1 MGCASPRDS
10 FCGGLPRP
18 QGVPSPSRFR
28 DGHHNFVVTHR
39 RSSYLQDSFTFK
51 IPRRAPQLRCDAPSL
66 IIPTGFLHH
75 CAGLHRRWSL
85 FLETTSGGAAP
96 LSVGLCACAVKYPL
110 KAVPRGCTA
119 AGRYFWKRPAAV
131 QPLFQSGFVLAR
143 SNILS
148 KACRGAASPLVVI
161 FGNDQRRCSP
171 SFSRALCL
179 RNHYPIGAWLSRG
192 QPPLVVIFG
201 NDQRRLASFLIKPL

>member
-10 FCGGLPRP
+10 FCGGLPRS

-28 DGHHNFVVTHR
+28 DGHHNFVVTRR

-85 FLETTSGGAAP
+85 LLETTSGGAAP
-96 LSVGLCACAVKYPL
+96 LSVGLYACAVKKLPRPQGVPSPSRFRDGHHNFVVTRRRSSFLQDYCRNRIPRHPTECLHPSPVVTLSPL
-110 KAVPRGCTA
+110 PRG
-119 AGRYFWKRPAAV
+119 REDK
-131 QPLFQSGFVLAR
+131 
-143 SNILS
+143 
-148 KACRGAASPLVVI
+148 
-161 FGNDQRRCSP
+161 
-171 SFSRALCL
+171 
-179 RNHYPIGAWLSRG
+179 GAWT
-192 QPPLVVIFG
+192 
-201 NDQRRLASFLIKPL
+201 